1 MLCLSFLTFT
11 VYSPVKYKMNTAT
24 EQLRGMSE
32 KQRGQF
38 QGGESFFAQV
48 GSEPRVQQKKKGRS
62 YNPEKAHS
70 WFDKRLKKKLEL
82 SPLRTR
88 SAPDLTRVCAALVK
102 RGSSWFIIEVQKP
115 LGGAVG
121 LFTLV
126 CFRPL
131 LR

>member
-48 GSEPRVQQKKKGRS
+48 GSEPRVQQKKKDAVIIPRRLTAGLI
-62 YNPEKAHS
+62 N
-70 WFDKRLKKKLEL
+70 DLKKNLNY
-82 SPLRTR
+82 PR
-88 SAPDLTRVCAALVK
+88 
-102 RGSSWFIIEVQKP
+102 
-115 LGGAVG
+115 
-121 LFTLV
+121 
-126 CFRPL
+126 
-131 LR
+131 